1 MTLLLVGSMSRT
13 TLGPLLDV
21 CGLSRHFDAGSSL
34 LGQLW
39 GQERAIIRAVDG
51 VDFQIASGETFAL
64 VGESGSGKSTLARCV
79 VGLLPPTSGSVVF
92 SGRRL
97 QMVFQNP
104 YASLNP
110 RWRIF
115 DIVAEPL
122 RAYRL
127 ADGAGVA
134 RRVSELLER
143 VGLSAVDAR
152 KYPHQFSGG
161 QRQRISIA
169 RALAGEP
176 DLLVCDEPTSSLDVS
191 VQAQILNLL
200 KDVQRDFKLSY
211 LFISHNLPVVYQMA
225 DRVAVMHLGKIVET
239 AATDRLFSAPE
250 HSYTRTLLDAVP
262 KLDDAWAG
270 T

>member
-1 MTLLLVGSMSRT
+1 MLSPTP
-13 TLGPLLDV
+13 GPLLDV
-21 CGLSRHFDAGSSL
+21 RGLTRHFDAGSSV
-34 LGQLW
+34 LGQLF
-39 GQERAIIRAVDG
+39 GRKKAVIRAVDG
-51 VDFQIASGETFAL
+51 VDFQIAPGETFAL

-79 VGLLPPTSGSVVF
+79 VGLLPPTSGSVAF
-92 SGRRL
+92 FGRRL
-97 QMVFQNP
+97 QMIFQNP

-122 RAYRL
+122 RAYKL
-127 ADGAGVA
+127 ADGAGME
-134 RRVSELLER
+134 RRVSGLLER
-143 VGLSAVDAR
+143 VGLSVVDSR
-152 KYPHQFSGG
+152 KYPRQFSGG

-200 KDVQRDFKLSY
+200 KDVQRDLKLSY
-211 LFISHNLPVVYQMA
+211 LFISHNLPVVSQMA

-239 AATDRLFSAPE
+239 GATDRLFSEPQYPY
-250 HSYTRTLLDAVP
+250 SRTLLDAVP
-262 KLDDAWAG
+262 KLDG